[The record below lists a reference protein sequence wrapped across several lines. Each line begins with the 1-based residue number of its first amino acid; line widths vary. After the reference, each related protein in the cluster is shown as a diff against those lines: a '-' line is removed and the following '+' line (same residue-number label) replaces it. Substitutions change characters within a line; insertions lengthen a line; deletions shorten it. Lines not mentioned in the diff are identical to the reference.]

1 MGRCVGLGLFFVVRH
16 MVIIICNLGTVS
28 LSIVGVG
35 LQHGINMRLSGRNH
49 IGILPCY

>member
-16 MVIIICNLGTVS
+16 MVIIICMLGTVS
-28 LSIVGVG
+28 LSVVGV
-35 LQHGINMRLSGRNH
+35 QHGINRRFSGRNH